1 MYLNSSFF
9 LAFISE
15 LTCIGV
21 MFIIAD
27 YYVNMYCTGVK
38 SLTYNMTFEDSFFLK
53 NVHVKLNI
61 KPKITTKAHQQLYFY
76 CAVYQIITT
85 NYLAV

>member
-38 SLTYNMTFEDSFFLK
+38 SLTYNMTFEDSFLK
-53 NVHVKLNI
+53 KILN
-61 KPKITTKAHQQLYFY
+61 
-76 CAVYQIITT
+76 
-85 NYLAV
+85 

>member
-15 LTCIGV
+15 LTCIGF

-38 SLTYNMTFEDSFFLK
+38 SLTYNMTFEDSFFK
-53 NVHVKLNI
+53 KM
-61 KPKITTKAHQQLYFY
+61 YM
-76 CAVYQIITT
+76 
-85 NYLAV
+85 